1 MAVCAATAEG
11 SVAVQ
16 TSGNVELLQG
26 LDTGRAGRDVSYESG
41 AWKNVTLK
49 IMGGSEELICP
60 MMVASSVAEVRQ
72 MLSESIGADP
82 AQIDLFEK
90 KGCKMARLRNSEQ
103 IPSKI
108 MVKGIPNFGRKAAD
122 YPHPWAIVGGGTLGL
137 RMALYWTKRGGTDYV
152 LFERKLKIGGNAWN
166 GIANKWSKLQSEG
179 GHYQLDYD
187 TYDGVDV
194 LRPFNRYSFWPT
206 RDEIIAHYHEILT
219 EYNIWPNMHMGV
231 QVQDLEIKQEP
242 RGAPETMKTY
252 EVKTVH
258 VGNLFNKAQDI
269 TDAAHDM
276 FAGRQMNS
284 FTASCV
290 GFFPGALAGP
300 HRKTFPGEEVFGG
313 QIGYGFNDEFDYE
326 KVKQQ
331 KGIVIGMGA
340 FSVENVR
347 TLMEHDAKKF
357 FVIARH
363 HNLLLPRVLSWYCNQ
378 SRLPPPA
385 AVILHAMEPMYALY
399 GMDPWNFFSVQ
410 ANATRTVASIKQYT
424 RWGIGDVYFLG
435 VAYGKVETIEGQVK
449 RLKRRAAVLT
459 TGRVLTDLDHMV
471 KCLGFDSDFGI
482 DRINKTRRHLGFW
495 PDGDYR
501 RWIASDQSAIDASRF
516 GGTAIAPYAEM
527 AAHWGTHFFDF
538 PQDARTLLDSNV
550 FIENWAKPE
559 VGSAAYHYEPRAAA
573 VIQVSYSSSV
583 PALKDFG
590 ALSDAFKKAS
600 MWAVSPPDRFLE
612 ECEKDW
618 YHYCRKFKEFGDDRE
633 YPPYPY
639 TLEFTFGLLQAEE
652 EDFVDMMVKQKM
664 VSKEDSVGMRA
675 KLAEKWGTRL
685 HDAKLKR
692 REREESEFIMPQ
704 LAGGGMALEDEARP
718 LAALGGGTAA
728 GGGWMPE
735 GAGREHEELQ
745 QCVEDRKYWEVTVPS
760 LDPEQKQTFKSRHPE
775 ASAIGEG
782 VEVRTLSEAKSKVQ
796 GLGSQSAPQLAHT
809 NAAFLPARMV
819 LRMRQ
824 GHAGTNRALNDAWL
838 KNAES
843 IRANLM
849 QEAQYF

>member
-1 MAVCAATAEG
+1 MA
-11 SVAVQ
+11 VAVQ
-16 TSGNVELLQG
+16 ACSNVELLQG
-26 LDTGRAGRDVSYESG
+26 LDTGRPGRDRSYESG

-49 IMGGSEELICP
+49 IMGGNEELTCP
-60 MMVASSVAEVRQ
+60 MMVASSVAQVRQ
-72 MLSESIGADP
+72 MLSEATGADP

-103 IPSKI
+103 VPSKI
-108 MVKGIPNFGRKAAD
+108 LVKGIPNFGRKAAE
-122 YPHPWAIVGGGTLGL
+122 YPHPFVIVGAGTLGL
-137 RMALYWTKRGGTDYV
+137 RTALHWTKRGTDYV

-187 TYDGVDV
+187 SYDGVDL

-206 RDEIIAHYHEILT
+206 RDEIIAHYHEVLT
-219 EYNIWPNMHMGV
+219 EYNMWPNMHMGV
-231 QVQDLEIKQEP
+231 QVQDMEITQEP
-242 RGAPETMKTY
+242 RGAPETLKTY

-258 VGNLFNKAQDI
+258 VGSLFNKAQDI
-269 TDAAHDM
+269 TDAAHDL
-276 FAGRQMNS
+276 FAGRQLNS
-284 FTASCV
+284 FVASCV

-300 HRKTFPGEEVFGG
+300 HRRTFPGEEVFGG
-313 QIGYGFNDEFDYE
+313 QVGYGFNDEFDYAR
-326 KVKQQ
+326 VKQQ
-331 KGIVIGMGA
+331 KGIVVGMGA
-340 FSVENVR
+340 FAVENVR
-347 TLMEHDAKKF
+347 TLMEYDAQKF
-357 FVIARH
+357 FVVARH
-363 HNLLLPRVLSWYCNQ
+363 HNLLLPRLISWYCNQ

-385 AVILHAMEPMYALY
+385 AVVLHAMEPMYALY
-399 GMDPWNFFSVQ
+399 GMDPWDFFSVQ

-435 VAYGKVETIEGQVK
+435 VFYGKVETIEGQIK

-482 DRINKTRRHLGFW
+482 DRINKTRRQLGFW

-516 GGTAIAPYAEM
+516 GGTAIAPYAEIQSN
-527 AAHWGTHFFDF
+527 WGTHFFEY

-550 FIENWAKPE
+550 FIENWPKPE

-573 VIQVSYSSSV
+573 VVQVSYSASV

-600 MWAVSPPDRFLE
+600 MWCVSPPDRFLE

-639 TLEFTFGLLQAEE
+639 TLEWVFGLLQAEE
-652 EDFVDMMVKQKM
+652 EDFLDMTLKQRLL
-664 VSKEDSVGMRA
+664 SKEEGVEHRRQI
-675 KLAEKWGTRL
+675 ETKWAARL

-692 REREESEFIMPQ
+692 REREESNIIVPQ
-704 LAGGGMALEDEARP
+704 LAGGGMVVEDGPRP
-718 LAALGGGTAA
+718 VSALGIGSAA

-745 QCVEDRKYWEVTVPS
+745 QCVEDRKYWEEAVPT
-760 LDPEQKQTFKSRHPE
+760 LDPEQKQTFKDRHPE
-775 ASAIGEG
+775 AHTVGEG
-782 VEVRTLSEAKSKVQ
+782 VEVRTLSEAKSKIE
-796 GLGSQSAPQLAHT
+796 GLSGHSAPQIAHT
-809 NAAFLPARMV
+809 NAAFIPARMV

-824 GHAGTNRALNDAWL
+824 GHSGTNKALTDAWL
-838 KNAES
+838 KSAEQ
-843 IRANLM
+843 IRTNLM
-849 QEAQYF
+849 PDAQYF